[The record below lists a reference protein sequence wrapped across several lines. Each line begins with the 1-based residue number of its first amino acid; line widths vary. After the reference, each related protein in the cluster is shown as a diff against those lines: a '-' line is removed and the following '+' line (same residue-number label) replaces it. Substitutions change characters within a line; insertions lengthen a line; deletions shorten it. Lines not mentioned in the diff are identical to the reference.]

1 VPFDHKCAYEP
12 AHTATTRRECGP
24 RILIASTRKQRARD
38 RSPAPC
44 ARLAPCCWTA
54 ALKQFKCR
62 ADQTIR
68 MTTVAMQPQVPS
80 ARWATGKPLAHID
93 SGVGSSKAL
102 KVMHLERVPMRTLAL
117 IVLGVGTTF
126 TLAEAPAQ
134 TYGGSYPVCLHVWDY
149 RGYYVECAYTSMA
162 QCAGSASGRAAQCM
176 VNPYFA
182 NPHRIGRAHRGQ
194 RQFY

>member
-1 VPFDHKCAYEP
+1 MPFDHKCVYEP
-12 AHTATTRRECGP
+12 AHTATTRRECG
-24 RILIASTRKQRARD
+24 RRLLIASTQKQRARD

-44 ARLAPCCWTA
+44 VCLAPCTWTA
-54 ALKQFKCR
+54 ALKQV
-62 ADQTIR
+62 Q
-68 MTTVAMQPQVPS
+68 
-80 ARWATGKPLAHID
+80 WATGKPLAHID

-182 NPHRIGRAHRGQ
+182 HPYRVGRAHRGQ